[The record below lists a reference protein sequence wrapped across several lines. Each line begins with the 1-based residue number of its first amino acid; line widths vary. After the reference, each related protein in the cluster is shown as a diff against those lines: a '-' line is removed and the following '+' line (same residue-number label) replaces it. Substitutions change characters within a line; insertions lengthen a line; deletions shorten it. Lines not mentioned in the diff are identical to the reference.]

1 MKKRFFVLVMSLL
14 MVGLVLGNEETKE
27 KQKQQKEETKT
38 GTKRLKYHIVVTATR
53 TEQPKLELGSSTTL
67 IPFEQL
73 KKAGKATVAEAL
85 AAVPGLDV
93 VQNGGPGK
101 TANVFI
107 RGANSEHTLV
117 MVDGVEVNDPMS
129 PGRTFDFAHLSLD
142 NIERIEIVRGPQ
154 STLYG
159 SDAMGGVINI
169 ITKKGEGKS
178 RVFISAETGSYGSFR
193 EAAGLSGGTGT
204 VNYSLEISRF
214 DSKGF
219 SESGE
224 KYGNT
229 EKDSYGNT
237 TLSGRLGFKPAK
249 NLEFNLISRYI
260 TARNDL
266 DNFAGVG
273 GDDPNYIIAARQFL
287 LAANSRLSLLKGKWE
302 QRLGISYNNIHR
314 DLTNPTDQF
323 QPFDSQEGLYKGRI
337 FKIDWQHNLYLHSTN
352 MVTAGI
358 EYEQEW
364 GESVYSWES
373 VWGPGESSFPGK
385 SARTSG
391 IYLQDSIKIQDT
403 FFMTLGV
410 RFDDHSRFGTETTF
424 RIAPAVLLKSGTKLK
439 ATYGTGF
446 KAPSLYQLYAPATV
460 WGLVGNQNLEPEKCQ
475 GWDIGIE
482 QFLLNDYLTL
492 SFTYFQND
500 FEDLILYDFIQGYIN
515 ISQAETKGFE
525 IFMSARPLKDLTIQG
540 SYTYTDAQDRE
551 TGEQLLRRPKHKA
564 NLSFNLRLFK
574 RANANLFIIH
584 VGKRLDLFPYP
595 TISEADAYTLFN
607 LAASYQVSK
616 HIELFGRIDNLF
628 DREYEAVLGYG
639 TPGRSAYVGIKATY

>member
-67 IPFEQL
+67 IPFKQL

-595 TISEADAYTLFN
+595 TITEADAYTLFN